1 MTGTVKSDEPRRCGF
16 AAIIGAPNAG
26 KSTLLNTLVG
36 AKVSIVTH
44 KVQTTRGRVSG
55 ICNAG
60 NNQIVFVDT
69 PGIFQPRRRLER
81 ALVKTAW
88 SGVDDADA
96 TLLMID
102 AQRGLTAGVTAIL
115 DALKKRRRGVLG
127 VVNKV
132 DTVSKEGL
140 LPLGAALD
148 RHDVIEEIFF
158 ISALHGDG
166 IDEVIRSVAARL
178 PVQPWLFPEDQLSD
192 LPLGRLAAEITR
204 EKLFLRVHQELPY
217 ELSVETEL
225 WTEMPEEG
233 AVRIDQVIYVARQGH
248 KAILLGR
255 NGRTIRD
262 VGSAARSELEAM
274 LERRVHLFLHV
285 KVRSKWLDDPWRYR
299 EIGLEFPG

>member
-1 MTGTVKSDEPRRCGF
+1 ML
-16 AAIIGAPNAG
+16 NA
-26 KSTLLNTLVG
+26 LVG

-44 KVQTTRGRVSG
+44 KVQTTRGRISG
-55 ICNAG
+55 ICNVG
-60 NNQIVFVDT
+60 SNQIIFVDT

-88 SGVDDADA
+88 SGVNVADA

-102 AQRGLTAGVTAIL
+102 AQWGLTAGVTAIL
-115 DALKKRRRGVLG
+115 DALKKRRRGVFG

-132 DTVSKEGL
+132 DAVSKEGL
-140 LPLGAALD
+140 LPIGAALG
-148 RHDVIEEIFF
+148 RYDVIEEIFF

-166 IDEVIRSVAARL
+166 LDEVVRSVAARL

-192 LPLGRLAAEITR
+192 LPLARLAAEITR

-248 KAILLGR
+248 KPILLGK

-262 VGSAARSELEAM
+262 VGSAARRELESI

-285 KVRSKWLDDPWRYR
+285 KVRSKWLDDPLRYR